1 MTIVSGLNSNS
12 DWTFGRGRAGY
23 RKNSAEVR
31 QSVACRIKCF
41 VSDWFLDVRDGVDW
55 YSLLGKRGTEDQILR
70 EVERRV
76 LTTEGVRSIEKL
88 EVTGRE
94 NRVLTIVLR
103 FTTIYN
109 DTIDEEVKVE
119 V

>member
-1 MTIVSGLNSNS
+1 MIVSALDKND

-23 RKNSAEVR
+23 KRNADEVR

-41 VSDWFLDVRDGVDW
+41 VNDWFLDIVDGIDW
-55 YSLLGKRGTEDQILR
+55 YALLCQRGTEPQILSA
-70 EVERRV
+70 VERRV
-76 LTTEGVRSIEKL
+76 LETEGVRSIEKL
-88 EVTGRE
+88 EVTKRE

-103 FTTIYN
+103 FTTIY
-109 DTIDEEVKVE
+109 DDMIDEEIRVE